1 MANTLLHERVGS
13 PSCADAEPRVRS
25 ADTGEPYLRAMLDA
39 CASGAALLDE
49 TGTVLYVNGAW
60 RRLAAKHGL
69 EHELY
74 GVGLNYVEICGRVAG
89 ASAEEGA
96 AIAEGV
102 GRVLAG
108 GEAEFQKECVRHRSA
123 ARRCLLVHAV
133 RLDVPDTFRVL
144 VTHEDTALN
153 HWTSEAERKHEERLR
168 LLLEMTNILP
178 WEAEV
183 ETGLFTYVGEQ
194 AVKMLGYPT
203 ELWYEPDFWVSH
215 IHPEDRERVVAD
227 RRKYSKARDNYE
239 LEYRM
244 TARDGRVVWLQ
255 DMVSVVHESESHITA
270 RGFLIDI
277 TEHKKTEE
285 ALISLSGRLI
295 NAREE
300 ERKRIARELHDDL
313 NQRMALLSIEL
324 EQLGQAIQK
333 PHGLRPLVHNLQTKA
348 KEISAEIHR
357 LSYRL
362 HPSKLDH
369 LGLVAAVASLCEE
382 LAEGRGLKIEF
393 QQRGFPVAVPKD
405 VSLCIFRIAQ
415 ESLRNCVRH
424 SGARRA
430 RVVLDKAKAILRLT
444 VSDDGCGFDT
454 ESGAM
459 KKGLG
464 FTSIRE
470 RLRLVGGDAVIYSR
484 PGAGTRIVVSVPLAG
499 GDGVEPGEGNE
510 LGEDTSQLLGERL

>member
-1 MANTLLHERVGS
+1 MANGLLQES
-13 PSCADAEPRVRS
+13 SEFPPYADTGPGVRR
-25 ADTGEPYLRAMLDA
+25 ADTGELYLRAMLDA

-49 TGTVLYVNGAW
+49 SGTVLYVNGAW
-60 RRLAAKHGL
+60 RGLAAKRGL

-102 GRVLAG
+102 GRVLVG
-108 GEAEFQKECVRHRSA
+108 GETEFQKECVCHRSA
-123 ARRCLLVHAV
+123 VRRRLLVHAG
-133 RLDVPDTFRVL
+133 RLDAPGALRVL
-144 VTHEDTALN
+144 VTHEDTAIN

-183 ETGLFTYVGEQ
+183 ETGRFTYVGEQ
-194 AVKMLGYPT
+194 AVRMLGYPT
-203 ELWYEPDFWVSH
+203 ELWYGPDFWRSH
-215 IHPEDRERVVAD
+215 IHPEDRERVAAD
-227 RRKYSKARDNYE
+227 HRKYSKARDSYE

-255 DMVSVVHESESHITA
+255 DMVSVIREGGSPTTV

-277 TEHKKTEE
+277 TERKRTEE
-285 ALISLSGRLI
+285 ALVSLSGRLI
-295 NAREE
+295 NAQED

-324 EQLGQAIQK
+324 EQLGQRIKK
-333 PHGLRPLVHNLQTKA
+333 PRGLRSLVHNLQTKA

-369 LGLVAAVASLCEE
+369 LGLAAAVTSLCEE
-382 LAEGRGLKIEF
+382 LSEGRGLKIEF
-393 QQRGFPVAVPKD
+393 QQKGFPAAVPKD
-405 VSLCIFRIAQ
+405 VSLCVFRIAQ
-415 ESLRNCVRH
+415 ESLRNCVKH

-430 RVVLDKAKAILRLT
+430 RVLLEKAEASLRLS

-470 RLRLVGGDAVIYSR
+470 RLRLVGGDALIYSR
-484 PGAGTRIVVSVPLAG
+484 PAAGTRIVVSVPLAG
-499 GDGVEPGEGNE
+499 GDAVEGNE
-510 LGEDTSQLLGERL
+510 PEDETSQLSGERL